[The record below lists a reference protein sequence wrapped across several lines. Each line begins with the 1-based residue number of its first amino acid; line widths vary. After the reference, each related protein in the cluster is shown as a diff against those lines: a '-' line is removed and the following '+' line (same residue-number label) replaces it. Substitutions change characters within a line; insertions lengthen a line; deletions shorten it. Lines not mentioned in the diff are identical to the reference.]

1 MPVAQGF
8 MQCGHHCHCMWIP
21 GQLNRAPSRMQV
33 IDPADTDELERIL
46 RTEGL
51 SRTCYPGV
59 SN

>member
-1 MPVAQGF
+1 
-8 MQCGHHCHCMWIP
+8 MQCGHHCHSMWIP